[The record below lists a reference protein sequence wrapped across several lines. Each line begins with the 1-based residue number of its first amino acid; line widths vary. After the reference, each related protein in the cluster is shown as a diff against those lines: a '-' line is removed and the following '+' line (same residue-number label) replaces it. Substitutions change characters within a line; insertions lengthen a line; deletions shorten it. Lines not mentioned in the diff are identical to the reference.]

1 MSKCPFCFSSCVHVG
16 QGHPAAVC
24 AVQGDEHR
32 LVSAGA
38 EGTVSIWDL
47 RTGQELFQI
56 YGHYGGIRSLLF
68 DRERLI
74 TDGEAR
80 NPTPASGFLGNG
92 TDRGGRGKRGKRGR
106 GLRRA

>member
-1 MSKCPFCFSSCVHVG
+1 MRAHVG

-74 TDGEAR
+74 TDGERKEAR
-80 NPTPASGFLGNG
+80 NPTPARGFLGNG
-92 TDRGGRGKRGKRGR
+92 TNRGGMGDREVEEK
-106 GLRRA
+106 